1 MDCPSEEQM
10 IRMKLEPYKE
20 VKQLS
25 FDISN
30 RKLEVYHTEEVD
42 KIHQAISELKLND
55 RLENTEDEAELPLAA
70 NESKQRKILW
80 WVLGI
85 NFGFFVVEMT
95 TGWISNSMG
104 LIADSL
110 DMLADSIV
118 YALSL
123 FAIGGTIYRK
133 KKVAKFSGYFQMGL
147 ALLGFSEVLRR
158 FFSESETPLFEWMI
172 VVALLALIGNLV
184 SLWLINKAKSDEAH
198 MQASAIFTSNDIIVN
213 GGVILAGVLV
223 FWFDSKLPDLIIGA
237 IVFSFVIRGA
247 IKILQLSR

>member
-1 MDCPSEEQM
+1 
-10 IRMKLEPYKE
+10 
-20 VKQLS
+20 
-25 FDISN
+25 
-30 RKLEVYHTEEVD
+30 
-42 KIHQAISELKLND
+42 
-55 RLENTEDEAELPLAA
+55 
-70 NESKQRKILW
+70 
-80 WVLGI
+80 
-85 NFGFFVVEMT
+85 
-95 TGWISNSMG
+95 MG